1 VNLRSQHGVRQAS
14 VTGTAAST
22 ATGTVV
28 AERSW
33 FGGGRVSGRVKL
45 YVVSVAAA
53 VTETVV
59 VAIVCSPAAAAL
71 GPQVSAPAPLDMF
84 HDLRWISTHHNS
96 WLSLAAEL
104 ITAIGGRSLFG
115 VLVAHWI
122 VDQRPT
128 IKALARMMVFY
139 TVMAVLLTPW
149 VGLLFGVAVTH
160 LSYLF
165 LAGVPPALLLALVTH
180 RGVVFSRS
188 GWWMAPSRQ
197 TIAAV
202 AVAIAGLTAAGA
214 VISVA
219 PLAVGAFAAAAAG
232 ALNARAA
239 IVIVDTRP
247 ATMSPRRSRVRLHVR
262 LQVPVAVAAI
272 FALAL
277 GGATAAFAAEPT
289 VPASHWREVIPARA
303 TGRPVLIVA
312 GFGSRW
318 APAPPLGLPPRY
330 VEWRYSYRGIGP
342 HGRVLAYGPTD
353 TDQAVTVSARRL
365 QSQVAAL
372 FAAYHQPVD
381 IVAESEGSILTR
393 DFLLHDYRP
402 ASHQIDDV
410 VLLDLPQGQTSATY
424 PSPGH
429 RGWGVASGDL
439 LDGLAS
445 VINLI
450 SPLHI
455 AINAPLFHDLSNRRL
470 MTQIA
475 QAPPPPGVH
484 EVAIDA
490 LADALDNPY
499 PHAFGHDPTIV
510 VPAAHGGLINNQTAQ
525 AAIRRAVTGRTLPNG
540 HTGIALDRILAA
552 TSAPWQTPPTP

>member
-1 VNLRSQHGVRQAS
+1 VAR
-14 VTGTAAST
+14 
-22 ATGTVV
+22 VV
-28 AERSW
+28 AERTG

-45 YVVSVAAA
+45 YAVSVAAA
-53 VTETVV
+53 VTETVL
-59 VAIVCSPAAAAL
+59 VATLCSHAAAAL
-71 GPQVSAPAPLDMF
+71 GPQVSAPAPLDLF

-104 ITAIGGRSLFG
+104 VIAIGGRSLFG
-115 VLVAHWI
+115 LLVAHWI

-128 IKALARMMVFY
+128 IKALARMLAFY

-149 VGLLFGVAVTH
+149 VGLLFGLAVTH

-165 LAGVPPALLLALVTH
+165 LAAVPPALLLALATH
-180 RGVVFSRS
+180 RGVVFSRP
-188 GWWMAPSRQ
+188 GWWMAPSPR

-202 AVAIAGLTAAGA
+202 VVAIAGLTAAGA

-219 PLAVGAFAAAAAG
+219 PLAAGAFAAAAAG
-232 ALNARAA
+232 ALNARATE
-239 IVIVDTRP
+239 VIVGTRP
-247 ATMSPRRSRVRLHVR
+247 AALSPRRWRAR
-262 LQVPVAVAAI
+262 LQVPVAVAGI
-272 FALAL
+272 FALTL

-289 VPASHWREVIPARA
+289 VPASHWSEVIPAHA

-318 APAPPLGLPPRY
+318 AATPPLGLPPRY
-330 VEWRYSYRGIGP
+330 VEWRYSYRGVGP
-342 HGRVLAYGPTD
+342 DGRVLTYGPAD
-353 TDQAVTVSARRL
+353 TDQALAVSARRL

-381 IVAESEGSILTR
+381 IIAESEGSILTR
-393 DFLLHDYRP
+393 DFLLHDYQ
-402 ASHQIDDV
+402 ASSHRINHV
-410 VLLDLPQGQTSATY
+410 VLLDLPQGQTTATY
-424 PSPGH
+424 PRPGH
-429 RGWGVASGDL
+429 QGWGVGSGEL
-439 LDGLAS
+439 LHGLAAAL
-445 VINLI
+445 NLI
-450 SPLHI
+450 SPVHI
-455 AINAPLFHDLSNRRL
+455 AINAPLFRDLSNRPL

-475 QAPPPPGVH
+475 QAPSPPGIH

-499 PHAFGHDPTIV
+499 PHAFDHDPTIV
-510 VPAAHGGLINNQTAQ
+510 VPAAHGGLIDNQTAR
-525 AAIRRAVTGRTLPNG
+525 AAIRRVLSGRTLPNG